1 MGANNPDSRG
11 GPGGRYSVHY
21 TFGLWGEYV
30 AYCRRLAMQA
40 GVSMWELDRAM
51 WQWSNER

>member
-1 MGANNPDSRG
+1 VGVNNPDSRG